1 MSMSMST
8 NPPRSWRASEPGPP
22 AGLAASDFR
31 RIAAH
36 GFGDP
41 YNAYPHSMIAYKGAL
56 YVGTTR
62 ANLCMLKVSKIPTK
76 FAVWPVECPDQ
87 LYELD
92 MRAQI
97 WRYDLDTA
105 DWREIYRSPLITGSK
120 GTTIPRDMG
129 YRGMAVFQGES
140 DPEPALYVSTYASA
154 EGPGAYILRSV
165 DGEQFAP
172 VSKPGLLELPTTTI
186 RTLTP
191 FKDRLFTA
199 PTGRAGGSPNAADI
213 AVIYESRDPIR
224 GDWTPVNSPGFG
236 DPDNA
241 GVFEMAAFGEHLYAG
256 TINFKRGF
264 QLWRTRAAGNP
275 PYDWECVLSEGAGRG
290 PLNQGVVSL
299 AAFKDALYIGSGIQ
313 SGGIDSVHKVG
324 PAAPEL
330 IRLSADGHWDLL
342 VGTPR
347 DTADGYKPALS
358 GFRPGF
364 NNLFNGYFWRMAAH
378 DGWLYL
384 GTLDW
389 SRMLSYA
396 DRERWPAW
404 FRRTVDRIGLE
415 KIIERQ
421 SGFDLYRSFDG
432 DNWLPVTTNGF
443 GNPYNYGLRTLV
455 STSHGLF
462 AGTVNPFGPRVAC
475 REPGADG
482 WQYQDNPNGGLEI
495 WLGQQRR
502 A

>member
-1 MSMSMST
+1 MNLNTSM
-8 NPPRSWRASEPGPP
+8 NPPRSSRPFELGPKPG
-22 AGLAASDFR
+22 LSRRHFR

-41 YNAYPHSMIAYKGAL
+41 YNAYPHSMIAYKGYV

-62 ANLCMLKVSKIPTK
+62 ANLCMLKVSKIPSR
-76 FAVWPVECPDQ
+76 FAFWPVECPED
-87 LYELD
+87 LYDLD

-97 WRYDLDTA
+97 WRYDPA
-105 DWREIYRSPLITGSK
+105 MYEWREVYRSPWIDPVDGK
-120 GTTIPRDMG
+120 HIPRDMG

-165 DGEQFAP
+165 DGEHFAP
-172 VSKPGLLELPTTTI
+172 VSKPGLLELPTTSI
-186 RTLTP
+186 RTLTV
-191 FKDRLFTA
+191 FKDRLFTS

-213 AVIYESRDPIR
+213 AVIYESRDPIQ
-224 GDWTPVNSPGFG
+224 GEWTPVNPPGFD
-236 DPDNA
+236 DPDN
-241 GVFEMAAFGEHLYAG
+241 VSIFEMAAFGDHLYAG
-256 TINFKRGF
+256 TINFKQGF
-264 QLWRTRAAGNP
+264 QIWRTQADGDP
-275 PYDWECVLSEGAGRG
+275 PYTWEQVMSHGAYRG

-299 AAFKDALYIGSGIQ
+299 AEFNGALYVGGGIQ
-313 SGGIDSVHKVG
+313 NGGIDGVNRVG

-330 IRLSADGHWDLL
+330 IRLYPDNHWDLL
-342 VGTPR
+342 VGNARETP
-347 DTADGYKPALS
+347 DGFKQPLS

-389 SRMLSYA
+389 SRMLPYA

-421 SGFDLYRSFDG
+421 SGFDLYRSADG
-432 DNWLPVTTNGF
+432 ENWLPVTTNGF
-443 GNPYNYGLRTLV
+443 GNSYNYGLRGLV
-455 STSHGLF
+455 STPQGLYIG
-462 AGTVNPFGPRVAC
+462 AVNPFGPRVAC
-475 REPGADG
+475 CEEANWR
-482 WQYQDNPNGGLEI
+482 YRDNPDGGLEI
-495 WLGQQRR
+495 WLGSQV
-502 A
+502 

>member
-1 MSMSMST
+1 MAPNTSMSMNLHHSSR
-8 NPPRSWRASEPGPP
+8 PFEPGPSP
-22 AGLAASDFR
+22 GLSDRHFR

-41 YNAYPHSMIAYKGAL
+41 YNAYPHSMIEYKGYL

-76 FAVWPVECPDQ
+76 FAFWPVECPDR

-97 WRYDLDTA
+97 WRYDPVA
-105 DWREIYRSPLITGSK
+105 DQWREVYRSPWIANAQGER
-120 GTTIPRDMG
+120 IPRDMG

-165 DGEQFAP
+165 DGECFAP

-186 RTLTP
+186 RTLTA
-191 FKDRLFTA
+191 FKDRLFTS

-224 GDWTPVNSPGFG
+224 GDWTPVNAPGFG
-236 DPDNA
+236 DPNNIV
-241 GVFEMAAFGEHLYAG
+241 VFEIAAWGGYLYAG
-256 TINFKRGF
+256 TGNFKRGF
-264 QLWRTRAAGNP
+264 QIWRTRADGDP
-275 PYDWECVLSEGAGRG
+275 PYVWECLITDGAQRG
-290 PLNQGVVSL
+290 PLNQGVVSF
-299 AAFKDALYIGSGIQ
+299 AEFKGALYVGSGIQ
-313 SGGIDSVHKVG
+313 NGGIDSVNKVG
-324 PAAPEL
+324 PAGPEL
-330 IRLSADGHWDLL
+330 IRLHPDGQWDLL
-342 VGTPR
+342 VGNPR
-347 DTADGYKPALS
+347 EALNEYKAPLS

-364 NNLFNGYFWRMAAH
+364 NNPSNGYFWRMAAH

-389 SRMLSYA
+389 SRMLPYA
-396 DRERWPAW
+396 DQERWPAW
-404 FRRTVDRIGLE
+404 FRRTVDRIGLDH
-415 KIIERQ
+415 IIEQQ

-432 DNWLPVTTNGF
+432 ENWLPVTTNGF
-443 GNPYNYGLRTLV
+443 GNSYNYGLRGLV
-455 STSHGLF
+455 STKYGLF
-462 AGTVNPFGPRVAC
+462 AGAVNPFGPRVAC
-475 REPGADG
+475 REEGQ
-482 WQYQDNPNGGLEI
+482 WSYRDNPESGLEI
-495 WLGQQRR
+495 WLGHH
-502 A
+502 

>member
-1 MSMSMST
+1 MNT
-8 NPPRSWRASEPGPP
+8 NPSPSWRPFDPSPPPG
-22 AGLAASDFR
+22 LSSRHFR
-31 RIAAH
+31 RIAAN

-41 YNAYPHSMIAYKGAL
+41 HNAYPHSMIWYKDRL

-76 FAVWPVECPDQ
+76 FAFWPVDCPDN

-97 WRYDLDTA
+97 WRYDPTRQE
-105 DWREIYRSPLITGSK
+105 WREVYRSPLITSDK
-120 GTTIPRDMG
+120 GDTIPRDLG

-154 EGPGAYILRSV
+154 QGPGAYILRSV
-165 DGEQFAP
+165 DGERFAP

-186 RTLTP
+186 RTLAP

-213 AVIYESRDPIR
+213 AVIYESRDPIM
-224 GDWTPVNSPGFG
+224 GDWTPVNAPGFG

-241 GVFEMAAFGEHLYAG
+241 GIFEMTWFGDYLYAG
-256 TINFKRGF
+256 TINFRRGF
-264 QLWRTRAAGNP
+264 QVWRTRAEGNP
-275 PYDWECVLSEGAGRG
+275 PYAWERILTDGAHRG
-290 PLNQGVVSL
+290 PLNQGVVSF
-299 AAFKDALYIGSGIQ
+299 AEFKGALYIGGGIQ
-313 SGGIDSVHKVG
+313 NGGIDSVHKVG

-330 IRLSADGHWDLL
+330 IRLHPDGRWELI
-342 VGTPR
+342 VGAPRETP
-347 DTADGYKPALS
+347 AGFKQPLS

-404 FRRTVDRIGLE
+404 FRRMVDRIGLE
-415 KIIERQ
+415 KIVERQ
-421 SGFDLYRSFDG
+421 AGFDLYRSFDG
-432 DNWLPVTTNGF
+432 ENWLPVTTNGF
-443 GNPYNYGLRTLV
+443 GNPYNYGLRGLV
-455 STSHGLF
+455 STHHGLF
-462 AGTVNPFGPRVAC
+462 VGAVNPFGPRVAC
-475 REPGADG
+475 REREE
-482 WQYQDNPNGGLEI
+482 WVYRDNPNGGLEI
-495 WLGQQRR
+495 WLGHNP
-502 A
+502 